1 MQWILLTHQESIAKL
16 QKPKKN
22 KNWNA
27 GHIPNVI
34 DRQSNGVGEYVL
46 DEINRDIIHALV
58 HVKTILFIPD
68 NTTGVQRLS
77 PRLWILK
84 GEDLE

>member
-1 MQWILLTHQESIAKL
+1 M
-16 QKPKKN
+16 
-22 KNWNA
+22 
-27 GHIPNVI
+27 G
-34 DRQSNGVGEYVL
+34 GYVL

-58 HVKTILFIPD
+58 HAKTILSIPN
-68 NTTGVQRLS
+68 NTTGVSRLS